1 MKIAICDDEKK
12 FLDMLKGMI
21 SSCYSDVD
29 SLSINEYGSGEELLQ
44 EFKPGKFDVIILD
57 IEMKAL
63 TGLDVA
69 KIVRETDKAVIIAF
83 LTSHQEFAIEGY
95 EVSAFRYMLK
105 SQPES
110 MFRRQLQSIY
120 DEYHQTHITYPV
132 QVSGGVLNLT
142 INDIMYFEVFGR
154 TIVLHTK
161 SGKHQYNGR
170 LAEIEKDER
179 LVCFIKPHKSYY
191 VNMANIQ
198 KLEAANIIMKNGDN
212 IPLSRNFRQT
222 VTDKYISFL
231 TKKS

>member
-1 MKIAICDDEKK
+1 MQIAICDDEKK
-12 FLDMLKGMI
+12 FLDVLKGMI
-21 SSCYSDVD
+21 TSCYSEVD
-29 SLSINEYGSGEELLQ
+29 KLTISEYGSGEELLQ
-44 EFKPGKFDVIILD
+44 EFEPYKFDVMILD
-57 IEMKAL
+57 IEMKEL

-83 LTSHQEFAIEGY
+83 LTSHQEFAIDGY

-105 SQPES
+105 SQSES
-110 MFRRQLQSIY
+110 MFKRQLESIY
-120 DEYHQTHITYPV
+120 EEYHQSHITFPV
-132 QVSGGVLNLT
+132 QVNGVLNLM

-161 SGKHQYNGR
+161 GGKYQYNGR

-212 IPLSRNFRQT
+212 VPLSRNFRQT

-231 TKKS
+231 AKRS